1 MVGTATG
8 RVSAYP
14 IAHIIEPPP
23 NKHADSEKFAAI
35 QELHAFTARNHFVA
49 VTLGKASDEGIRS
62 IFFLDDE
69 YASSWT
75 RTMSQIVSLTRT
87 MSQLVHSTT

>member
-1 MVGTATG
+1 LVVGTATG

-23 NKHADSEKFAAI
+23 NKHADPEKFAAI
-35 QELHAFTARNHFVA
+35 QELHAFAARNHFVA

-69 YASSWT
+69 YASWT
-75 RTMSQIVSLTRT
+75 HCMC
-87 MSQLVHSTT
+87 QLVHNTTRVY